1 MAYDGKLM
9 RQALSRFEEDKER
22 RAAAFEARKE
32 RLFRQIPRLEEI
44 DRELRGT
51 MSGIIASALS
61 RGTDPMPAIRVI
73 RDKNLDLQRERR
85 EILQAYGYSADELE
99 EKPLCILCGDSGY
112 RGGEVCRCLQE
123 YYSREQIGELSQL
136 LNMGAET
143 FETFDF
149 DWYSTERN
157 GYSRT
162 PREMAERNFDICR
175 DYANQ
180 FSLRSGNLLLF
191 GAPGLGKTFLSACI
205 ARVVSENGHSVVY
218 DTAGHIFTQ
227 FESARFRREEEG
239 DEEDV
244 RRYLHCDLLIM
255 DDLGTEMLTS
265 FVQST
270 LYQIING
277 RLISGKKTI
286 INTNL
291 KPEQIGQRYG
301 AQILSR
307 IEGEFEMLLFTGED
321 IRRQKKNA
329 DKKRGRR

>member
-9 RQALSRFEEDKER
+9 RQALDRFEEDKER
-22 RAAAFEARKE
+22 RTAAFAARKE

-44 DRELRGT
+44 DGELRGT
-51 MSGIIASALS
+51 MSRIIASALS
-61 RGTDPMPAIRVI
+61 RGADPMPAIRVI

-85 EILQAYGYSADELE
+85 ELLLACGCGEDELE
-99 EKPLCILCGDSGY
+99 EKPLCVLCDDTGY

-123 YYSREQIGELSQL
+123 YYAREQIAQLSQL

-149 DWYSTERN
+149 NWYSTEKN

-180 FSLRSGNLLLF
+180 FSPRSGNLLLF
-191 GAPGLGKTFLSACI
+191 GAPGLGKTFLSASI

-218 DTAGHIFTQ
+218 DTAGHIFAQ
-227 FESARFRREEEG
+227 FESARFHREEEQS
-239 DEEDV
+239 EEDV
-244 RRYLHCDLLIM
+244 RRYMNCDLLIV

-270 LYQIING
+270 LYQLINS

-291 KPEQIGQRYG
+291 KPEQLGQRYG
-301 AQILSR
+301 AQTLSR
-307 IEGEFEMLLFTGED
+307 IEGEYEMLLFTGED
-321 IRRQKKNA
+321 IRRQKRERK
-329 DKKRGRR
+329 